1 MIGFVQTVRMA
12 LSALIRNRSRSLLT
26 MLGVVI
32 GVAAVIV
39 TVAIGTGAKTSVA
52 DQINGLGSNLV
63 VVIPGSVQSG
73 GARTGTGGASTLT
86 AQDGLAIAKL
96 PGVQAVSPAVNVR
109 TQLIAHAQNWQ
120 TTVTGVAP
128 TYTAVRAWDA
138 ASGRFFT
145 QSETDESAK
154 VAVLGQTVVQQLF
167 AGSDPVGQTVIIKN
181 VPFTVI
187 GTLHAKGQS
196 GAGQDQDDI
205 VLIPYTSALERL
217 TGGTTIGTL
226 MVSAVD
232 AAHIDAVQ
240 SEITGTLEQRHGIV
254 AGQPDDFSVRN
265 LADIAAA
272 ASATASILG
281 LLLAAVAAVSLL
293 VGGIGIMNIML
304 VSVTERTRE
313 IGLRVAVGARGAAI
327 LRQFLIEAVVLS
339 TGGGAIGVVL
349 GVLGAGAIA
358 LFAHWPAAMPLPR
371 SAWRSRSRR
380 RSASSSATGRRAKRP
395 RSIRSARCASSDRV
409 RALEP

>member
-1 MIGFVQTVRMA
+1 MIGFAQTVRMA
-12 LSALIRNRSRSLLT
+12 LQALVRNRSRSLLT

-73 GARTGTGGASTLT
+73 GAKTGTGGASTLT
-86 AQDGLAIAKL
+86 PQDGLAIARL

-109 TQLIAHAQNWQ
+109 TQLVAQGQNWQ

-128 TYTAVRAWDA
+128 TYPTVRAWGT

-145 QSETDESAK
+145 QSETDGSAK

-167 AGSDPVGQTVIIKN
+167 PSGADPVGQTVMVKN

-187 GTLHAKGQS
+187 GTLTAKGQS
-196 GAGQDQDDI
+196 GAGQDQDDT

-232 AAHIDAVQ
+232 AAHIDPVQ

-339 TGGGAIGVVL
+339 TGGGALGVVL

-358 LFAHWPAAMPLPR
+358 LFARWPAAVPLPAVGLALAF
-371 SAWRSRSRR
+371 SAAVGVFFGYW
-380 RSASSSATGRRAKRP
+380 P
-395 RSIRSARCASSDRV
+395 ARKAAALDPI
-409 RALEP
+409 RALRFE

>member
-1 MIGFVQTVRMA
+1 MISFVQTLRLA
-12 LSALIRNRSRSLLT
+12 LQALVRNRSRSLLT

-52 DQINGLGSNLV
+52 NQINGLGSNLV
-63 VVIPGSVQSG
+63 IVIPGSTQTS
-73 GARTGTGGASTLT
+73 GARTGNGGASTLT
-86 AQDGLAIAKL
+86 VQDGLAIAKL
-96 PGVQAVSPAVNVR
+96 PGVSAVSPAVNVR
-109 TQLIAHAQNWQ
+109 TQLIANGQNWQ

-128 TYTAVRAWDA
+128 TYTLVRSWDVTT
-138 ASGRFFT
+138 GRFFT
-145 QSETDESAK
+145 QSETADAAK
-154 VAVLGQTVVQQLF
+154 VAVLGQTVARQLF
-167 AGSDPVGQTVIIKN
+167 PDGSDPVGRTVFVKN

-187 GTLHAKGQS
+187 GALSAKGQS
-196 GAGQDQDDI
+196 GAGQDQDDT

-232 AAHIDAVQ
+232 GDHIASVQ
-240 SEITGTLEQRHGIV
+240 SQITGLLEQRHGI
-254 AGQPDDFSVRN
+254 AGGRPDDFQVRN
-265 LADIAAA
+265 LQDIAQA

-281 LLLAAVAAVSLL
+281 LLLAAVAAVSLV

-304 VSVTERTRE
+304 GSVTERTRE
-313 IGLRVAVGARGAAI
+313 IGLRVALGARSAAI

-349 GVLGAGAIA
+349 GVAGAA
-358 LFAHWPAAMPLPR
+358 AVAFFAHWPASVPI
-371 SAWRSRSRR
+371 SAVLTALAF
-380 RSASSSATGRRAKRP
+380 SAAVGVFFGYWP
-395 RSIRSARCASSDRV
+395 ARKAAALDPI
-409 RALEP
+409 RALRFE

>member
-1 MIGFVQTVRMA
+1 MIGLTQTLRLALTALVR
-12 LSALIRNRSRSLLT
+12 NKSRSLLT

-39 TVAIGTGAKTSVA
+39 TVAIGTGAKSSVA

-63 VVIPGSVQSG
+63 VVLPGSVQTA
-73 GARTGTGGASTLT
+73 GARTGSGGASTLT
-86 AQDGLAIAKL
+86 AADGLAIAKL
-96 PGVQAVSPAVNVR
+96 PGVASVSPAVTVR
-109 TQLIAHAQNWQ
+109 AQLVAGSENWQ
-120 TTVTGVAP
+120 TTATGVAP
-128 TYTAVRAWDA
+128 SYTFVRTWGT

-145 QSETDESAK
+145 QAETQEAAK

-167 AGSDPVGQTVIIKN
+167 GRASDPVGRTVLIKG
-181 VPFTVI
+181 VPFTII
-187 GTLHAKGQS
+187 GTLAAKGQS
-196 GAGQDQDDI
+196 GTGQDQDDT
-205 VLIPYTSALERL
+205 VLIPYTSALQRL

-232 AAHIDAVQ
+232 AAHIEGVQ
-240 SEITGTLEQRHGIV
+240 SEITALLEQRHAIV

-265 LADIAAA
+265 LADIASA

-281 LLLAAVAAVSLL
+281 LLLAAVAAVSLI

-313 IGLRVAVGARGAAI
+313 IGLRVALGARSAAI

-339 TGGGAIGVVL
+339 TGGGTLGVVL
-349 GVLGAGAIA
+349 GVAGAAAIA
-358 LFAHWPAAMPLPR
+358 LFAHWPASVPV
-371 SAWRSRSRR
+371 SAVLMALAF
-380 RSASSSATGRRAKRP
+380 SAAVGVFFGYWP
-395 RSIRSARCASSDRV
+395 ARKAAALDPI
-409 RALEP
+409 RALRFE

>member
-1 MIGFVQTVRMA
+1 MISFVQTLRLA
-12 LSALIRNRSRSLLT
+12 LQALVRNRSRSLLT

-52 DQINGLGSNLV
+52 NQINGLGSNLV
-63 VVIPGSVQSG
+63 IVIPGSTQTS
-73 GARTGTGGASTLT
+73 GARTGNGGASTLT
-86 AQDGLAIAKL
+86 VQDGLAIAKL
-96 PGVQAVSPAVNVR
+96 PGVSAVSPAVNVR
-109 TQLIAHAQNWQ
+109 TQLIANGQNWQ

-128 TYTAVRAWDA
+128 TYTLVRSWDVTT
-138 ASGRFFT
+138 GRFFT
-145 QSETDESAK
+145 QSETADAAK
-154 VAVLGQTVVQQLF
+154 VAVLGQTVVRQLF
-167 AGSDPVGQTVIIKN
+167 PDGSDPVGRTVFVKN

-187 GTLHAKGQS
+187 GALSAKGQS
-196 GAGQDQDDI
+196 GAGQDQDDT

-226 MVSAVD
+226 MVSAID
-232 AAHIDAVQ
+232 GDHIASVQ
-240 SEITGTLEQRHGIV
+240 SQITGLLEQRHGI
-254 AGQPDDFSVRN
+254 AGGRPDDFQVRN
-265 LADIAAA
+265 LQDIAQA

-281 LLLAAVAAVSLL
+281 LLLAAVAAVSLV

-313 IGLRVAVGARGAAI
+313 IGLRVALGARSAAI

-349 GVLGAGAIA
+349 GVAGAA
-358 LFAHWPAAMPLPR
+358 AVAFFAHWPASVPI
-371 SAWRSRSRR
+371 SAVLTALAF
-380 RSASSSATGRRAKRP
+380 SAAVGVFFGYWP
-395 RSIRSARCASSDRV
+395 ARKAAALDPI
-409 RALEP
+409 RALRFE